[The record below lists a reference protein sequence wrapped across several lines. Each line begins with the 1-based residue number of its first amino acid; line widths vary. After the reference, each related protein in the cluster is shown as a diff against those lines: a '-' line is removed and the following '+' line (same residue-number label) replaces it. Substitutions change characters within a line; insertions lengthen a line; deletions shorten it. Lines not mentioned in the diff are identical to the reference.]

1 MKFSNWDINSFSS
14 VKLCNRIYHELTL
27 TTVNFNRCSS
37 LYISSFTFSL
47 KRCSVNVSF
56 CIASMNFWLSVW
68 LHKKNSFA
76 GCCIISS
83 PTSWKVVTHVEPIWS
98 CTWMLSKYLQPID
111 QVLNRNPK
119 RHCKIWQTL
128 NDILHCHIMGRTCN
142 STYPAPTMVF
152 Y

>member
-1 MKFSNWDINSFSS
+1 
-14 VKLCNRIYHELTL
+14 
-27 TTVNFNRCSS
+27 
-37 LYISSFTFSL
+37 
-47 KRCSVNVSF
+47 
-56 CIASMNFWLSVW
+56 
-68 LHKKNSFA
+68 
-76 GCCIISS
+76 
-83 PTSWKVVTHVEPIWS
+83 
-98 CTWMLSKYLQPID
+98 MLSKYLQPID